1 MLALCQLMSLSA
13 VKVEIALDML
23 HDCLSNGAVRS
34 GRHFR
39 DELAK
44 EGLSFPDAWHVLR
57 TGCIYNPPEHDIR
70 QGEWKYSI
78 EGHTPDGI
86 WLVVVFSFKEVDRA
100 FLITVFS
107 VETRRRAE

>member
-1 MLALCQLMSLSA
+1 MLSA
-13 VKVEIALDML
+13 VKIDIALDML
-23 HDCLSNGAVRS
+23 RDCLSSGAVKS

-39 DELAK
+39 DELEK
-44 EGLSFPDAWHVLR
+44 EGLTFTDAYRVLR
-57 TGCIYNPPEHDIR
+57 TGCIYKPPEHDIR

-107 VETRRRAE
+107 VETKNRRETE